1 MQQMSYS
8 LDEILDLERPAYH
21 EAGDK
26 LIDFVYD
33 GINFWCQEQDATRA
47 VTPRERMPEAGWRH
61 MLSCSCPRCRR
72 AQSGRPLPDE
82 SLNGLSA

>member
-1 MQQMSYS
+1 MQQMSYT

-33 GINFWCQEQDATRA
+33 GINFWCQEQERRGPSARA
-47 VTPRERMPEAGWRH
+47 NA
-61 MLSCSCPRCRR
+61 CPRRDGGTC
-72 AQSGRPLPDE
+72 
-82 SLNGLSA
+82 